1 VPVTP
6 YLRRW
11 LHAALPA
18 FAAIAVWW
26 LAVRLF
32 AVPAFLLPAPPEVAA
47 KLWFLATNV
56 ELASHV
62 GVTLAE
68 IALGFVLGS
77 AAGVVV
83 GAVFARAPL
92 IERLGAPVVV
102 ILQTVPKISV
112 APLLVLWLG
121 LGLAPKV
128 ALVALVAFLPV
139 MAGTLG
145 GMRAIDPALGDLAR
159 LLRLGP
165 WARFRRIE
173 LPFALPDLLAGCR
186 IAATQSVTAAVIGEL
201 IGARYG
207 LGYLLGVGQENSD
220 AGIVIAAVLLLAALG
235 WLFYQLIAAV
245 ERHALAWHES
255 RLGIDVRL

>member
-1 VPVTP
+1 MTAHV
-6 YLRRW
+6 LRW
-11 LHAALPA
+11 LRAALPA
-18 FAAIAVWW
+18 LAAIAVWW
-26 LAVRLF
+26 GAVLVFR
-32 AVPAFLLPAPPEVAA
+32 VPAFLVPAPPEVAA
-47 KLWFLATNV
+47 KLWFLATNT
-56 ELASHV
+56 ELATHV
-62 GVTLAE
+62 GFTLGE
-68 IALGFVLGS
+68 IALGFALGC
-77 AAGVVV
+77 AAGVLV

-92 IERLGAPVVV
+92 IERLGSPVVV

-121 LGLAPKV
+121 LDLAPKV
-128 ALVALVAFLPV
+128 ALVALVAFLPA

-145 GMRAIDPALGDLAR
+145 GMRAIDPAFRDLAR
-159 LLRLGP
+159 LLRLGS
-165 WARFRRIE
+165 WARFRRVE

-207 LGYLLGVGQENSD
+207 LGYLLGVGQESSD
-220 AGIVIAAVLLLAALG
+220 AGIVIAAVLLLSALG
-235 WLFYQLIAAV
+235 WLFYQLVAAV

>member
-1 VPVTP
+1 MKPH
-6 YLRRW
+6 LMRW
-11 LHAALPA
+11 AGAAMPGL
-18 FAAIAVWW
+18 AAIAVWW
-26 LAVRLF
+26 IAVRVF

-68 IALGFVLGS
+68 IAIGFVLGS
-77 AAGVVV
+77 AAGVLV

-92 IERLGAPVVV
+92 VERLGAPVVV

-145 GMRAIDPALGDLAR
+145 GMRAIEPTAYDLAR
-159 LLRLGP
+159 LLRLGA
-165 WARFRRIE
+165 WTRFRRIE
-173 LPFALPDLLAGCR
+173 LPFALPDLLAGMR
-186 IAATQSVTAAVIGEL
+186 IASTQSVTAAVIGEL

-220 AGIVIAAVLLLAALG
+220 AGIVIAAVLMLSCLG
-235 WLFYQLIAAV
+235 WLFYQLVAAV